1 MEETAT
7 KLPELSAEEREAG
20 IQEVLQRAVAI
31 VEVPDEL
38 EKMLRGDR
46 PLRVK
51 LGIDPT
57 GPRIHIGRAVPLRK
71 LRQFQNLGHQAV
83 LVVGDFTARLGDA
96 SDKDATRPQLA
107 ADLVRENMRNYEQQI
122 GLVLDVDKVEFRY
135 NADWLEPLNFN
146 DVIQLASH
154 FTVAQMIQ
162 RENFSNRWE
171 AGTPIGLHELL
182 YPL

>member
-1 MEETAT
+1 MGKQRSQAMTDTSTTE
-7 KLPELSAEEREAG
+7 LPALTPEEREAG
-20 IQEVLQRAVAI
+20 IREVLERAVAI
-31 VEVPDEL
+31 VEVRDDL

-46 PLRVK
+46 PLRIK

-71 LRQFQNLGHQAV
+71 LRQFQKLGHQAV

-96 SDKDATRPQLA
+96 SDKDATRPQLS

-122 GLVLDVDKVEFRY
+122 GMVLDVDQAEFRY
-135 NADWLEPLNFN
+135 NSEWLEGMNFN
-146 DVIQLASH
+146 DVIGLASH

-162 RENFSNRWE
+162 RENFSER
-171 AGTPIGLHELL
+171 
-182 YPL
+182 